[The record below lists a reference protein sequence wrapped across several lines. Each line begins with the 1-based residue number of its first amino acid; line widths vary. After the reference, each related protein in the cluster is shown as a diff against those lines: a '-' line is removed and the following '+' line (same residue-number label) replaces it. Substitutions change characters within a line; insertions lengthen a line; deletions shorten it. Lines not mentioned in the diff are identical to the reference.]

1 MSLLNKNNIYDLLA
15 CTFLVVSSA
24 VIVFFL
30 YEGNVPGGSDWSTHL
45 SKIRFIVD
53 NLPAFPRWCP
63 ESGFGT
69 PFLWDYPPFSYYS
82 VAFIVWISNINI
94 FEGCKVFFILILAVG
109 AISTYALAAELG
121 LSLAGRLASGFLLLG
136 SYNIYSWW
144 WIGQLPNITA
154 VMFTPFA
161 LLAFLKAV
169 KKQTLSSIMLAGVSF
184 VPIVLSH
191 LLNTLIFAI
200 ILVVT
205 SIILIVLKPEL
216 LYISRGVG
224 LPPKYTLRLPKVF
237 FLSVLEAFALCAWWW
252 LPFLFDTNIS
262 GFFASL
268 GGYGVISA
276 GERAKDIA
284 FKLEFLLSP
293 EIGVSVGGVN
303 ASALYYLGIGHI
315 ILVAAAIAWILW
327 KRKDVPSLY
336 LLPLIWMMTCVFGA
350 VSPYLGIPMG
360 LPIRFSPYMTLAASL
375 LGGVSLALCSS
386 FYNRVSKRTIL
397 GPLLAVL
404 LLACSFYSSVTQVK
418 QNFSTFDAG
427 PSDLVL
433 SLSSIMKKGERL
445 GTGSVGWINVYSDVP
460 VSYGAASWTNDFAYK
475 FWYFMY
481 SNCTSERTPYFAKNY
496 NVKYFFEPLKQSP
509 YLTEVSGG
517 LYEVVN
523 FSSSFVETTDGENL
537 VLFVGEETEYVE
549 YFFLSISATN
559 SLNTLLV
566 YGGKLL
572 EDLDP
577 AVLKHFNAIYMSGIF
592 YRDKTAFMSTLS
604 QYVESGGGLILD
616 TGEQAD
622 TDIPE
627 LSPVSGVATKDAT
640 FNLMVAN
647 QNEITSNIDLESFS
661 ARLRSSG
668 SRILYAS
675 NIRNGAVTFLKDD
688 DSPLIVYWKYGAG
701 KVIWT
706 GLKMPYLAMLHNNN
720 QESEMLVKMINYVS
734 TSVLT
739 GYATTDFDSGTDSI
753 SVDVKG
759 ASENTGIWVKMS
771 YHTSWEASV
780 SSGVATKALQVFKAG
795 PNMMLVFPGADG
807 DYKLVLNYGKTMAL
821 QTGEIAAI
829 AGITAIFAS
838 IIIRK
843 WRIQVFIDK

>member
-1 MSLLNKNNIYDLLA
+1 MSLLNKNHIYDFLA
-15 CTFLVVSSA
+15 CTFLAVSSA
-24 VIVFFL
+24 VIVFYL
-30 YEGNVPGGSDWSTHL
+30 YEGNVPGGSDWSTHM
-45 SKIRFIVD
+45 SKIRFIMD

-69 PFLWDYPPFSYYS
+69 PFLWDYPPFSYYA
-82 VAFIVWISNINI
+82 VAFIVWISNMSV
-94 FEGCKVFFILILAVG
+94 FEGCKVYFILILTVG
-109 AISTYALAAELG
+109 AISTYALVAELG
-121 LSLAGRLASGFLLLG
+121 LSLVGRLASGFLLLG

-144 WIGQLPNITA
+144 WIGQLPNVTA
-154 VMFTPFA
+154 VMFTPLA
-161 LLAFLKAV
+161 LMAFLRAV
-169 KKQTLSSIMLAGVSF
+169 NKQTLFSIMLAGVSF

-191 LLNTLIFAI
+191 LLNTFIFEI

-205 SIILIVLKPEL
+205 SVILIVLKPEL
-216 LYISRGVG
+216 LYISQGVS

-237 FLSVLEAFALCAWWW
+237 FLSTLEAFALSAWWW

-276 GERAKDIA
+276 GENAKNIA
-284 FKLEFLLSP
+284 LKLEFLLSP

>member
-1 MSLLNKNNIYDLLA
+1 MSLLNKNHIYDFLA
-15 CTFLVVSSA
+15 CTFLAVSSA
-24 VIVFFL
+24 VIVFYL
-30 YEGNVPGGSDWSTHL
+30 YEGNVPGGSDWSTHM
-45 SKIRFIVD
+45 SKIRFIMD

-69 PFLWDYPPFSYYS
+69 PFLWDYPPFSYYA
-82 VAFIVWISNINI
+82 VAFIVWISNMSV
-94 FEGCKVFFILILAVG
+94 FEGCKVYFILILTVG
-109 AISTYALAAELG
+109 AISTYALVAELG
-121 LSLAGRLASGFLLLG
+121 LSLVGRLASGFLLLG

-144 WIGQLPNITA
+144 WIGQLPNVTA
-154 VMFTPFA
+154 VMFTPLA
-161 LLAFLKAV
+161 LMAFLRAV
-169 KKQTLSSIMLAGVSF
+169 NKQTLFSIMLAGVSF

-191 LLNTLIFAI
+191 LLNTFIFEI

-205 SIILIVLKPEL
+205 SVILIVLKPEL
-216 LYISRGVG
+216 LYISQGVS

-237 FLSVLEAFALCAWWW
+237 FLSTLEAFALSAWWW

-276 GERAKDIA
+276 GENAKNIA
-284 FKLEFLLSP
+284 LKLEFLLSP

-795 PNMMLVFPGADG
+795 PDMMLVFPGADG

>member
-795 PNMMLVFPGADG
+795 PDMMLVFPGADG

>member
-1 MSLLNKNNIYDLLA
+1 MSLLNKNHIYDFLA
-15 CTFLVVSSA
+15 CTFLAVSSA
-24 VIVFFL
+24 VIVFYL
-30 YEGNVPGGSDWSTHL
+30 YEGNVPGGSDWSTHM
-45 SKIRFIVD
+45 SKIRFIMD

-69 PFLWDYPPFSYYS
+69 PFLWDYPPFSYYA
-82 VAFIVWISNINI
+82 VAFIVWISNMSV
-94 FEGCKVFFILILAVG
+94 FEGCKVYFILILTVG
-109 AISTYALAAELG
+109 AISTYALVAELG
-121 LSLAGRLASGFLLLG
+121 LSLVGRLASGFLLLG

-144 WIGQLPNITA
+144 WIGQLPNVTA
-154 VMFTPFA
+154 VMFTPLA
-161 LLAFLKAV
+161 LMAFLRAV
-169 KKQTLSSIMLAGVSF
+169 NKQTLFSIMLAGVSF

-191 LLNTLIFAI
+191 LLNTFIFEI

-205 SIILIVLKPEL
+205 SVILIVLKPEL
-216 LYISRGVG
+216 LYISQGVS

-237 FLSVLEAFALCAWWW
+237 FLSTLEAFALSAWWW

-276 GERAKDIA
+276 GENAKNIA
-284 FKLEFLLSP
+284 LKLEFLLSP

-577 AVLKHFNAIYMSGIF
+577 AVLKHFNAICMSGIF